1 MTLSYRGCQPFKRFH
16 RLFATSVSS
25 DISSAA
31 KSTPLSQPLP
41 GLPKPIFATVGSSN
55 HETKITVLENGLR
68 VASENRYG
76 KFSTVGGT
84 VDFRYKSLLNEI
96 I

>member
-1 MTLSYRGCQPFKRFH
+1 
-16 RLFATSVSS
+16 LFATSVSS

-31 KSTPLSQPLP
+31 KSTPLSEPLP

-84 VDFRYKSLLNEI
+84 VDFRCKSLLNEI
-96 I
+96 IRY